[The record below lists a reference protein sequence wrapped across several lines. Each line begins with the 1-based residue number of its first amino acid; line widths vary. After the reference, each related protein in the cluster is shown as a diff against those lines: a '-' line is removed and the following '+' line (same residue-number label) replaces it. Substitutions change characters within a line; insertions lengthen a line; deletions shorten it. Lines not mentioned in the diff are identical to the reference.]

1 MPRRNLCPEGW
12 TCVKARGW
20 SSFLVPLVL
29 VSVLALAGCGAA
41 AKPVSTAVQFKDDA
55 GSVIT
60 LKAPVTRIVTLGPSD
75 TEIVLA
81 LGLKKD
87 LVGADAAS
95 FQYLPASY
103 EAQLK
108 GVQNVGNALTT
119 PNLEAIRS
127 AHPGLVLVVYGA
139 PYVAKIKALGIPV
152 AVLDPTTVA
161 QIMGD
166 IKDVGLATGNAAA
179 ATSLTAKI
187 GSQINAIAKAAKAA
201 GPAVSTF
208 VELNP
213 PPTLYTVGPGSYI
226 DQLVSLAGGVNVV
239 DKISHSAYPEV
250 SSEQVIAADPQVI
263 ILQDQG
269 FGGSVQG
276 VTSRPG
282 WSAISAVKNGRIVSS
297 VDPNL
302 LSNPGPS
309 VVEGLLELAQAL
321 HPGLT
326 VPGVS
331 P

>member
-1 MPRRNLCPEGW
+1 M
-12 TCVKARGW
+12 KARGW
-20 SSFLVPLVL
+20 SLALVPLVL

-55 GSVIT
+55 GAVIK
-60 LKAPVTRIVTLGPSD
+60 LKAPVTRIVALGPSD

-95 FQYLPASY
+95 FQYLPAPYLS
-103 EAQLK
+103 QLK
-108 GVQNVGNALTT
+108 GIKDVGNALTT
-119 PNLEAIRS
+119 PNLEAIRA

-152 AVLDPTTVA
+152 AVLDPTSVA
-161 QIMGD
+161 GIIAD
-166 IKDVGLATGNAAA
+166 IKDVGLATGDTAGAAA
-179 ATSLTAKI
+179 LAAKLT
-187 GSQINAIAKAAKAA
+187 SQINAIVQAARAS

-239 DKISHSAYPEV
+239 DKISSSAYPEV

-269 FGGSVQG
+269 FGGTVAG
-276 VTSRPG
+276 VAARPG
-282 WSAISAVKNGRIVSS
+282 WSAIAAVKSQRIVSS
-297 VDPNL
+297 VNPNL

-309 VVEGLLELAQAL
+309 VVQGLLQLAQAL
-321 HPGLT
+321 HPGLH
-326 VPGVS
+326 VPGIG

>member
-1 MPRRNLCPEGW
+1 M
-12 TCVKARGW
+12 KARGW
-20 SSFLVPLVL
+20 SLALVPLVL
-29 VSVLALAGCGAA
+29 VSVLALAGCGAV

-55 GSVIT
+55 GAVIKLT
-60 LKAPVTRIVTLGPSD
+60 APVTRIVALGPSD

-95 FQYLPASY
+95 FQYLPAPYLS
-103 EAQLK
+103 QLK
-108 GVQNVGNALTT
+108 GIKDVGNALTT
-119 PNLEAIRS
+119 PNLEAIRA

-152 AVLDPTTVA
+152 AVLDPTSVA
-161 QIMGD
+161 GIIAD
-166 IKDVGLATGNAAA
+166 IKDVGLATGDTAGAAA
-179 ATSLTAKI
+179 LAAKLT
-187 GSQINAIAKAAKAA
+187 SQINAIVQAARAS

-239 DKISHSAYPEV
+239 DKISSSAYPEV

-269 FGGSVQG
+269 FGGTVAG
-276 VTSRPG
+276 VAARPG
-282 WSAISAVKNGRIVSS
+282 WSAIAAVKSQRIVSS
-297 VDPNL
+297 VNPNL

-309 VVEGLLELAQAL
+309 VVQGLLQLAQAL
-321 HPGLT
+321 HPGLH
-326 VPGVS
+326 VPGIA

>member
-1 MPRRNLCPEGW
+1 M
-12 TCVKARGW
+12 A
-20 SSFLVPLVL
+20 LVPLVL
-29 VSVLALAGCGAA
+29 VSVLALAGCGAP

-55 GSVIT
+55 GAVIR
-60 LKAPVTRIVTLGPSD
+60 LKAPVTRIVALGPSD

-103 EAQLK
+103 LSQLK
-108 GVQNVGNALTT
+108 GIKNVGNAAGST
-119 PNLEAIRS
+119 PNLEAIK
-127 AHPGLVLVVYGA
+127 ALHPGLVLVVYPGS
-139 PYVAKIKALGIPV
+139 YVAKIQSLGIPV
-152 AVLDPTTVA
+152 AVLDPTSVA
-161 QIMGD
+161 GIIAD
-166 IKDVGLATGNAAA
+166 IKDVGLATGDSAGATALAAK
-179 ATSLTAKI
+179 LT
-187 GSQINAIAKAAKAA
+187 SQINAIAQAAKAA

-239 DKISHSAYPEV
+239 DKISSSAYPEV

-269 FGGSVQG
+269 FGGTVAG
-276 VTSRPG
+276 VAGRPG
-282 WSAISAVKNGRIVSS
+282 WSVIAAVKSHRIVSS
-297 VDPNL
+297 VNPNL

-309 VVEGLLELAQAL
+309 VVQGLLQLAQAL
-321 HPGLT
+321 HPGLQ
-326 VPGVS
+326 VPGIV

>member
-1 MPRRNLCPEGW
+1 M
-12 TCVKARGW
+12 KARGW
-20 SSFLVPLVL
+20 SLALVPLVL
-29 VSVLALAGCGAA
+29 VSVLALAGCGAV

-55 GSVIT
+55 GAVIKLT
-60 LKAPVTRIVTLGPSD
+60 APVTRIVALGPSD

-95 FQYLPASY
+95 FQYLPAPYLS
-103 EAQLK
+103 QLK
-108 GVQNVGNALTT
+108 GIKNVGNALTT
-119 PNLEAIRS
+119 PNLEAIRA

-152 AVLDPTTVA
+152 AVLDPTSVA
-161 QIMGD
+161 GIIAD
-166 IKDVGLATGNAAA
+166 IKDVGLATGDSAGAAA
-179 ATSLTAKI
+179 LAAKLT
-187 GSQINAIAKAAKAA
+187 SQINAIVQAARAS

-239 DKISHSAYPEV
+239 DKISSSAYPEV

-269 FGGSVQG
+269 FGGTVAG
-276 VTSRPG
+276 VAARPG
-282 WSAISAVKNGRIVSS
+282 WSAIAAVKSQRIVSS
-297 VDPNL
+297 VNPNL

-309 VVEGLLELAQAL
+309 VVQGLLQLAQAL
-321 HPGLT
+321 HPGLH
-326 VPGVS
+326 VPGIG